1 MRTKLPRTVVIL
13 ALVSFFNDLASDM
26 VVPLL
31 PIFLASILHAGP
43 IALGLIE
50 GVAEAIA
57 SFLKLWS
64 GRRSDQLGG
73 KRKPLTL
80 LGYALSSGARPL
92 FGLVASLVGILALRS
107 VDRIGKGLR
116 SAPRDALIADAT
128 APSIR
133 GYAYGFHRA
142 LDNGGAVLGGL
153 LAAAILAWSTTSISE
168 VMLWSALPGAL
179 AVGLL
184 IFGIKEKTIMPL
196 APRQPL
202 PPLSLGGLSQGM
214 RRYLCIIVVFIFAK
228 ASETFIVL
236 RGYELGMSPVLL
248 LLLWS
253 ALNFAKAL
261 TSTWGGQLSDRFGQ
275 KKVMLFSW
283 SGYVVAFSMM
293 ALLNKTHELWG
304 ASIFFGLIAG
314 LSEGAERA
322 LISLFS
328 GARNQGTGF
337 GWYYLVSGLAAIPA
351 GLLFGGVW
359 ARQSAGAAFLMAAFL
374 ALLAVLLLAFWRGKE
389 QS

>member
-1 MRTKLPRTVVIL
+1 MQNKLPRTVVIL
-13 ALVSFFNDLASDM
+13 SLVSFFNDLASDM

-31 PIFLASILHAGP
+31 PIFLAGFLHAGP
-43 IALGLIE
+43 VALGFIE
-50 GVAEAIA
+50 GVAEALA
-57 SFLKLWS
+57 SFLKLWA

-80 LGYALSSGARPL
+80 LGYALSNCARPL
-92 FGLVASLVGILALRS
+92 LGLASSWVGILALRS

-128 APSIR
+128 PPSIR

-142 LDNGGAVLGGL
+142 LDNSGAVLGGL
-153 LAAAILAWSTTSISE
+153 LAAAILTWSTSSIPQ

-184 IFGIKEKTIMPL
+184 IFGIKEISLRPL
-196 APRQPL
+196 NPSPAL
-202 PPLSLGGLSQGM
+202 PSLSLGASSRGM
-214 RRYLCIIVVFIFAK
+214 RRYLYIIVVFIFAK

-261 TSTWGGQLSDRFGQ
+261 TSTWGGRLSDRLGQ

-283 SGYVVAFSMM
+283 SGYVLAFVLLAGLTHPY
-293 ALLNKTHELWG
+293 ALWAT
-304 ASIFFGLIAG
+304 SIFFGLIAG
-314 LSEGAERA
+314 FSEGAERA
-322 LISLFS
+322 LVSLFS
-328 GARNQGTGF
+328 GARAHGTGF
-337 GWYYLVSGLAAIPA
+337 GWYYLMSGLAAIPA
-351 GLLFGGVW
+351 GLLFGSVW
-359 ARQSAGAAFLMAAFL
+359 QFQGADAAFLMAACL
-374 ALLAVLLLAFWRGKE
+374 ALLAVLLLAFWREKE
-389 QS
+389 Q

>member
-43 IALGLIE
+43 VALGLIE
-50 GVAEAIA
+50 GVAEALA

-80 LGYALSSGARPL
+80 LGYALSNGARPL
-92 FGLVASLVGILALRS
+92 FGLAASWVGILALRS
-107 VDRIGKGLR
+107 IDRIGKGLR

-153 LAAAILAWSTTSISE
+153 LAAAILAWSTTSISQ

-184 IFGIKEKTIMPL
+184 IFGISEKTITPL
-196 APRQPL
+196 APSQAL
-202 PPLSLGGLSQGM
+202 PPLSLGGWSQGM
-214 RRYLCIIVVFIFAK
+214 RRYLYIIVVFIFAK

-261 TSTWGGQLSDRFGQ
+261 TSTWGGRLSDRFGQ

-283 SGYVVAFSMM
+283 SGYVLAFLMM
-293 ALLNKTHELWG
+293 ALLNQTHELWG

-359 ARQSAGAAFLMAAFL
+359 ERQGADAAFLMAAFL

>member
-1 MRTKLPRTVVIL
+1 MRTKLPHTVVIL

-80 LGYALSSGARPL
+80 LGYALSNGARPL
-92 FGLVASLVGILALRS
+92 FGLAASWVGILALRS

-153 LAAAILAWSTTSISE
+153 LAAAILAWSTTSIPQ

-179 AVGLL
+179 ALGLL
-184 IFGIKEKTIMPL
+184 IFGIREKTITPL
-196 APRQPL
+196 ARSQPL

-214 RRYLCIIVVFIFAK
+214 RRYLFIIVVFIFAK

-275 KKVMLFSW
+275 KKIMLFSW
-283 SGYVVAFSMM
+283 SGYVLAFLML
-293 ALLNKTHELWG
+293 ALLNQTYALWG
-304 ASIFFGLIAG
+304 ASIFLGLIAG

-328 GARNQGTGF
+328 DVRNQGTGF
-337 GWYYLVSGLAAIPA
+337 GWYYLMSGLAAIPA

-359 ARQSAGAAFLMAAFL
+359 QFQGAGAAFFMAAFF
-374 ALLAVLLLAFWRGKE
+374 ALLAVLLLTFWRGKE

>member
-1 MRTKLPRTVVIL
+1 MRIKLPRTVVIL

-50 GVAEAIA
+50 GVAEAVA

-64 GRRSDQLGG
+64 GRRSDELGG

-80 LGYALSSGARPL
+80 LGYALSNCARPL
-92 FGLVASLVGILALRS
+92 FGLAASWVSILALRS

-153 LAAAILAWSTTSISE
+153 LAAAILAWSTTSIPQ
-168 VMLWSALPGAL
+168 VMLWSAIPGVL

-184 IFGIKEKTIMPL
+184 IFGIKEKPIATL
-196 APRQPL
+196 APRVGL

-214 RRYLCIIVVFIFAK
+214 RRYLCIIVVFVFAK

-275 KKVMLFSW
+275 KRVMLFSW
-283 SGYVVAFSMM
+283 SGYVLAFVML
-293 ALLNKTHELWG
+293 ALLTETYVLWG
-304 ASIFFGLIAG
+304 ASIFLGLIAG

-337 GWYYLVSGLAAIPA
+337 GWYYLTSGLTAIPA

-359 ARQSAGAAFLMAAFL
+359 QFKGAGAAFLTAAFF
-374 ALLAVLLLAFWRGKE
+374 ALFAVLLLALWRGKE
-389 QS
+389 QL